1 LADALYYVSSTYKPH
16 TLVDLATLTGAIVIA
31 LGEPYS
37 AVFTNSDT
45 LWNELSTVGN
55 VANDPFWRMP
65 FHSDYR
71 KTVAKSTVADLIN
84 NAGRSAG
91 ACTAAVFLKEFVKGL
106 YVEGSEN
113 ADEEEDTENKDN
125 NNDSDEVIRYAHLD
139 IAATMESSEDTGYL
153 VKGMSGML
161 YKAVLLS

>member
-1 LADALYYVSSTYKPH
+1 M
-16 TLVDLATLTGAIVIA
+16 ATLTGAIVVA

-45 LWNELSTVGN
+45 LWNELSAAGN
-55 VANDPFWRMP
+55 IANDPFWRMP

-71 KTVAKSTVADLIN
+71 KSVTKSTVADLIN

-91 ACTAAVFLKEFVKGL
+91 ACTAAVFLKEFVNGL
-106 YVEGSEN
+106 HVEGSEN
-113 ADEEEDTENKDN
+113 TDEEDTENKDN
-125 NNDSDEVIRYAHLD
+125 DSGEIIRYAHID

-153 VKGMSGML
+153 VKGMSGM
-161 YKAVLLS
+161 YKAVLIC